1 MKYILSSLFWVNIV
15 VSIGS
20 IISSS
25 IWINYND
32 SYITTSQF
40 GFYLCI
46 VFVSA
51 LMSILYIT
59 LRYSCNKC
67 ESILNDLACIIS
79 FFLTILCMTAS
90 VCITLLT
97 KDCLNIRENKE
108 VATQTTNYK
117 GICNGAIVNVVF
129 GFISLCIWFSI
140 LWITM
145 KRLLERSKRLPALEA
160 QASNAIARGINFN

>member
-1 MKYILSSLFWVNIV
+1 MKYILSSLFVVNIV

-32 SYITTSQF
+32 SYITTTQF
-40 GFYLCI
+40 GFYLC
-46 VFVSA
+46 VAFVSA
-51 LMSILYIT
+51 LMSVLYIT

-79 FFLTILCMTAS
+79 FFLTVLCMTAS
-90 VCITLLT
+90 ICITLLT
-97 KDCLNIRENKE
+97 KDCLNIRASKD
-108 VATQTTNYK
+108 K
-117 GICNGAIVNVVF
+117 GICSGAVVNIVF
-129 GFISLCIWFSI
+129 GFISLGIWFSI

-160 QASNAIARGINFN
+160 QASDAISRGINF